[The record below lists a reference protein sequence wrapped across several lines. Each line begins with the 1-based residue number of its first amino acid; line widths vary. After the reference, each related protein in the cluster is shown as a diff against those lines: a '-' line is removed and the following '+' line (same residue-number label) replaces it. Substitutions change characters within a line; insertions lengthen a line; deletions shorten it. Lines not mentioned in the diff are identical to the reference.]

1 MKHSDHNPSY
11 SRYLLIAI
19 AVLLV
24 AGLACSLG
32 PTATPAALT
41 VGGPT
46 VTLTSPVQGQ
56 KLPADQPVAV
66 NSTSVDTDGVQRVE
80 LWVDGAPVRVDSN
93 PAPSSPY
100 IVSQTWPGGA
110 AGTHVIQVKAFDAK
124 GAQGQSQPVTVVLE
138 AAARALPESTP
149 VAGASPTSGGQEP
162 PPTWTPTLPALQP
175 TWTPAVPPPP
185 ATWTPS
191 AQPPPGTP
199 LMPSETPVVMC
210 TPPPCQKG
218 EVYYCSDGNCP
229 GGCGTTCATPTPTP
243 TPPNYKPTGIEPHA
257 IFKPVWDKA
266 GVKEYIGYPTAAA
279 SDNQHYARQFFD
291 HGFMYW
297 WENKP
302 NANGAI
308 WVVEMTGS
316 STRQGTRWSG
326 PYADT
331 WKGDPYSCEA
341 AKDNEDGPIR
351 GFGKVWCE
359 HPEIAKAIGDPREGE
374 RGTGETA
381 SYGAVQVFQ
390 GGIMLYSPLDR
401 EVWVLFNGGAWQRHS
416 R

>member
-1 MKHSDHNPSY
+1 MKYSAHNPSY
-11 SRYLLIAI
+11 GRSLLIAV
-19 AVLLV
+19 AALLV

-32 PTATPAALT
+32 PSATPAALT

-56 KLPADQPVAV
+56 KLPADQAVAV

-100 IVSQTWPGGA
+100 IVSQAWQSGA

-124 GAQGQSQPVTVVLE
+124 GAEGQSQSVTITLE
-138 AAARALPESTP
+138 AAARTLPESTP
-149 VAGASPTSGGQEP
+149 VAGASPTPGGQEP
-162 PPTWTPTLPALQP
+162 SPTPLQP
-175 TWTPAVPPPP
+175 TWTPTIRPLLP
-185 ATWTPS
+185 TWTPS
-191 AQPPPGTP
+191 AQPPLGTP
-199 LMPSETPVVMC
+199 LMPSETPAVVC
-210 TPPPCQKG
+210 TPPPCKKG
-218 EVYYCSDGNCP
+218 EVYYCPGGDCP

-257 IFKPVWDKA
+257 IFKPVWDKP

-302 NANGAI
+302 NANGSI

-316 STRQGTRWSG
+316 STRQGSRWSG
-326 PYADT
+326 PFADT
-331 WKGDPYSCEA
+331 WKGDPYSCDA
-341 AKDNEDGPIR
+341 ARDNSEGPIR
-351 GFGKVWCE
+351 GFGKVWCD
-359 HPEIAKAIGDPREGE
+359 HADIAKAIGDAREGE

-381 SYGAVQVFQ
+381 SYGVVQVFQ
-390 GGIMLYSPLDR
+390 GGIMLFSPLDR
-401 EVWVLFNGGAWQRHS
+401 EVWVLFTGGAWQRYT

>member
-1 MKHSDHNPSY
+1 MKYSHHNPSY
-11 SRYLLIAI
+11 SRYPLIAV

-32 PTATPAALT
+32 PPATPAALV

-56 KLPADQPVAV
+56 KLPADQPVEV

-100 IVSQTWPGGA
+100 IVSQTWQGGA
-110 AGTHVIQVKAFDAK
+110 VGTHVIQVKAFDVK
-124 GAQGQSQPVTVVLE
+124 GAEGQSQSVTVTLE
-138 AAARALPESTP
+138 AAARTLPESTP
-149 VAGASPTSGGQEP
+149 VAGASPTPGGQEP
-162 PPTWTPTLPALQP
+162 PPTWTPTLATLQP
-175 TWTPAVPPPP
+175 TWTPTVPPPP

-191 AQPPPGTP
+191 AQPPLGTP
-199 LMPSETPVVMC
+199 LMPSETPAVMC
-210 TPPPCQKG
+210 TPPPCKNG
-218 EVYYCSDGNCP
+218 EVYYCPGGDCP

-257 IFKPVWDKA
+257 IFKPVWEKP
-266 GVKEYIGYPTAAA
+266 GVKDYIGYPTAAG

-291 HGFMYW
+291 RGFMYW

-302 NANGAI
+302 NANGSI
-308 WVVEMTGS
+308 WVVEMTQS
-316 STRQGTRWSG
+316 SARQGSRWSG

-341 AKDNEDGPIR
+341 ARKNSDGPIR

-359 HPEIAKAIGDPREGE
+359 HPDIAKAIGDPREEE
-374 RGTGETA
+374 RGT
-381 SYGAVQVFQ
+381 
-390 GGIMLYSPLDR
+390 
-401 EVWVLFNGGAWQRHS
+401 VLALRQNY
-416 R
+416 